1 MNVHIKLVL
10 RAGKVFYEVRK
21 HVTFSLVS
29 DGLLGFLRRLRCSLL
44 NNVGPAKIEKGGG
57 DGTGGGES
65 NS

>member
-1 MNVHIKLVL
+1 MNVPIKLML

-29 DGLLGFLRRLRCSLL
+29 NGLLGCLKRFRCSLL
-44 NNVGPAKIEKGGG
+44 DNVGSAEIEKGGG
-57 DGTGGGES
+57 VGTGGGES

>member
-29 DGLLGFLRRLRCSLL
+29 DGLLGFLKRLRCSLL
-44 NNVGPAKIEKGGG
+44 NNIGPAKIEKGGG
-57 DGTGGGES
+57 DGAGGGES

>member
-1 MNVHIKLVL
+1 MNVPIKLVL

-21 HVTFSLVS
+21 HATFSLVS
-29 DGLLGFLRRLRCSLL
+29 DGLLGFLKRLRCSLL
-44 NNVGPAKIEKGGG
+44 DNVGPAEIEKGGG

>member
-1 MNVHIKLVL
+1 MNVPTKLVL

-21 HVTFSLVS
+21 HVTFSIVTN
-29 DGLLGFLRRLRCSLL
+29 GLLGFLKRLRCSLL
-44 NNVGPAKIEKGGG
+44 NNIRPAEIEKGGG

>member
-1 MNVHIKLVL
+1 MNVPIKLVL

-29 DGLLGFLRRLRCSLL
+29 DGLLGFLKRLRCSLL
-44 NNVGPAKIEKGGG
+44 NNVGPTEIEKGGG